1 MKSGKNLPPEN
12 PPALGRIRRLEEISI
27 DAWPALQTSLMDGW
41 VVRFAGGFSR
51 RSNSIVPLYP
61 SERDPRE
68 KIRVCESLYRGRG
81 LRTVFKLSA
90 ASQPRELDALLAA
103 EGYRPEAET
112 SVQVLAL
119 EKRKGTPEDGVA
131 LRDEADEDWL
141 SALCAMNGYDPRH
154 HAAVRDITALIHPP
168 RAFASVRRGG
178 RIVGCGL
185 GVVRQGYAVLFDI
198 VVGKEFR
205 RQGLGRRIAASLLN
219 WGGGQ
224 SAGAAFLQVMTNNP
238 VAAAMYAGMGFREEY
253 RYVYRVKD

>member
-1 MKSGKNLPPEN
+1 MKSEKRILPEDPS
-12 PPALGRIRRLEEISI
+12 ALGRIRRLEEISI
-27 DAWPALQTSLMDGW
+27 DAWPALQTSLIDGW

-51 RSNSIVPLYP
+51 RSNSVVPLYP
-61 SERDPRE
+61 SEHNPRE
-68 KIRVCESLYRGRG
+68 KIRACESLYRERG
-81 LRTVFKLSA
+81 QRTVFKLTA
-90 ASQPRELDALLAA
+90 ASQLRELDSLLAE

-112 SVQVLAL
+112 SVQVLEL
-119 EKRKGTPEDGVA
+119 EKGRGTRADGVA
-131 LRDEADEDWL
+131 LQDEAGEEWL
-141 SALCAMNGYDPRH
+141 SALCAMNAYDPRYH
-154 HAAVRDITALIHPP
+154 ETVRDITALIHPP

-198 VVGKEFR
+198 VVDKEFR
-205 RQGLGRRIAASLLN
+205 RQGLGGRIVASLLN

-224 SAGAAFLQVMTNNP
+224 SAGAVFLQVMTNNP